1 VLGNDSETAATVTIN
16 KRDYSIAAGA
26 GAKDPKTGLNWD
38 LAPGKYTV
46 EVKLPGGEV
55 QIEELTIGPD
65 ETWGVVVIP
74 VSGFLAMQ
82 LY

>member
-1 VLGNDSETAATVTIN
+1 
-16 KRDYSIAAGA
+16 
-26 GAKDPKTGLNWD
+26 